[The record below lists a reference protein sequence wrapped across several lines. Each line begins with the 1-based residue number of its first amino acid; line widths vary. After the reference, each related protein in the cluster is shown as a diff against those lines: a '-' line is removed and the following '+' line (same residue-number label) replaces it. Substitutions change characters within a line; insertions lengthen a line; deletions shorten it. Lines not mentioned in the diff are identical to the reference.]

1 LRLLFHFYFL
11 EVNASKTILLY
22 SIFINVMNRY
32 ERNRIYISNWEQIK
46 INKFKILVAGSGIG
60 SVIAECALR
69 LGFENLT
76 IIDGDKVEL
85 TNLNRQNYIYTDI
98 GKTKAESIAMRLRS
112 INPDAN
118 IKVYDQ
124 FITNDNVTSLINQC
138 DVAINALDFASDIPF
153 VFDEICQLKN
163 VPVLHPYNVGWAG
176 LVFVVMPDGE
186 NFSFLSK
193 DFHQF
198 EKTVVNHVLR
208 SIDVQHNNTKDWLTH
223 ILSEYQKEGSELPPP
238 QLSVGSYLL
247 AGGCTQL
254 LYKLALNLSVKRF
267 PEFYLFGLEDTI

>member
-1 LRLLFHFYFL
+1 
-11 EVNASKTILLY
+11 
-22 SIFINVMNRY
+22 MNRY
-32 ERNRIYISNWEQIK
+32 KRNRIYISDSEQIRIK
-46 INKFKILVAGSGIG
+46 KFKVLVAGCGIV

-69 LGFENLT
+69 LGFENIT

-98 GKTKAESIAMRLRS
+98 GKTKAESIVMRLRS

-118 IKVYDQ
+118 VKVNDQ

-138 DVAINALDFASDIPF
+138 DAAINALDFTSDIPF
-153 VFDEICQLKN
+153 VFDEICQSKK

-193 DFHQF
+193 EFHQF
-198 EKTVVNHVLR
+198 EKTVVNHVLE

-223 ILSEYQKEGSELPPP
+223 ILSEYQKEGGELPPP
-238 QLSVGSYLL
+238 QLSIGSYLL

-254 LYKLALNLSVKRF
+254 LYKLTLNLSVKRF
-267 PEFYLFGLEDTI
+267 PEFYFFGLEDTI